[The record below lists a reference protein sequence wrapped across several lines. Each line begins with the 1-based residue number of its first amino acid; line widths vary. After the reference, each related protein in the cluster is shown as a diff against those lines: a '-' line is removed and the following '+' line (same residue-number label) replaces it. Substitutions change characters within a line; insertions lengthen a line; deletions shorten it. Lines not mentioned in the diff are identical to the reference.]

1 MHTVT
6 WTIKPNEGTS
16 RQDIEYELEAS
27 KRDYSG
33 AGGLQ
38 RVLLGVAPGNGS
50 VIEIS
55 LWESRA
61 AADAFFSKSWET
73 ALSRRWQAAPVVR
86 QDWDTPSML

>member
-33 AGGLQ
+33 AVGLQ
-38 RVLLGVAPGNGS
+38 RLLLGVAPGNGS
-50 VIEIS
+50 VIEIY
-55 LWESRA
+55 LW
-61 AADAFFSKSWET
+61 
-73 ALSRRWQAAPVVR
+73 
-86 QDWDTPSML
+86 